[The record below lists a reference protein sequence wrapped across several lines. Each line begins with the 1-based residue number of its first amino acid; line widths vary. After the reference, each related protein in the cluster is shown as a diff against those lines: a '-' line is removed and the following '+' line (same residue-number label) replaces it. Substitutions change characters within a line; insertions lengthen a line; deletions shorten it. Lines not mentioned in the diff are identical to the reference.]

1 MNKATVDPFDRYK
14 REYWKASRKRKHAII
29 TTINELTSLHPKS
42 IVRTFRRLQ
51 KKSSRTGDDRG
62 APTKYGAD
70 VTAALKDV
78 WELSNEL
85 CAVLL
90 HPSVNDLIREF
101 EEVHAWR
108 HSDIATGLLRGM
120 SLATMKRR
128 VAEFVHT
135 RTSGHG
141 ISTTK
146 PAHIK
151 SVVQVFTGPWK
162 DKPFGYCQADTVV
175 HSGAHLNGNMA
186 YTVNLSEAH
195 VLWIALHAQ
204 MNKGEVVTRESLER
218 MKDDMLPFP
227 LAGIHPD
234 TGSEFLNWHLKGW
247 CDLHGIAF
255 TRSRSGEKNDNMIVE
270 ERNGHVVR
278 KIVGY
283 IRIDCEEAVDAL
295 NELYKVECL
304 IHNHFTPVRR
314 TTRKENIGAR
324 YRRTYD
330 IPKTPYQRILDRD
343 DVSAAVKERLRAEHE
358 TLSLVRLRKE
368 SDRLKKKVYDMQRR
382 YGTRMY

>member
-1 MNKATVDPFDRYK
+1 MNKAKVDPFDRYK
-14 REYWKASRKRKHAII
+14 HEYWKASRKRKGEII
-29 TTINELTSLHPKS
+29 AMIKELTNLHPKS

-51 KKSSRTGDDRG
+51 TKSLHTSNDRG
-62 APTKYGAD
+62 TPTKYGAD

-90 HPSVNDLIREF
+90 HSSVSDLIKEF
-101 EEVHAWR
+101 EEAHAWH
-108 HSDIATGLLRGM
+108 HSDVATGLLRGM

-128 VAEFVHT
+128 VAAFVHI

-141 ISTTK
+141 ITTTK

-151 SVVQVFTGPWK
+151 FIVQVFTGPWK

-175 HSGAHLNGNMA
+175 HSGTSLSGNMA
-186 YTVNLSEAH
+186 HTVNLSETH
-195 VLWIALHAQ
+195 VLWIALRAQ
-204 MNKGEVVTRESLER
+204 MNKGEVVTRESLEH
-218 MKDDMLPFP
+218 MNNEMLPFP
-227 LAGIHPD
+227 LVGIHPD

-247 CDLHGIAF
+247 CDAHRIEF

-278 KIVGY
+278 KIIGY
-283 IRIDCEEAVDAL
+283 IRIDCQEAVDAL
-295 NELYKVECL
+295 NELYHVECL
-304 IHNHFTPVRR
+304 IHNHFTPVRL
-314 TTRKENIGAR
+314 TIAKEKVGAR

-330 IPKTPYQRILDRD
+330 TPKTPYQRILDRD
-343 DVSAAVKERLRAEHE
+343 DVSPERKERLRAEHE

-368 SDRLKKKVYDMQRR
+368 SDRLKKKVYDTQRR